1 MTERSERPRLMLA
14 TETYWPEIGGGER
27 QSRCLA
33 SGLAALGREVTILTR
48 RSRPGLPH
56 REMDGAAAVLRL
68 PPAGR
73 GRWRKWL
80 TLIPACLA
88 LCIRRRQ
95 YDAVLV
101 SGFRI
106 LGIAALAARAITG
119 RPTILKADSRG
130 ELSGDYFRAG
140 LADAGLTPE
149 SAGVSLALRVR
160 NVLLRRADAFVAIS
174 DELASEFLENGV
186 PPSRIRRIPNGVDTD
201 VFRPASAE
209 ERSVLRRKLGLPSA
223 PVAVYTGR
231 LVSYKGL
238 PSLLRAWRNV
248 PSACLVLVGEGGG
261 DLHACEQELRE
272 FVAAEGLQARVRFA
286 GPVERVDDWLRAADL
301 YVFPTED
308 EAFGLA
314 LVEAMACGL
323 PCVTTR
329 IGGLRDF
336 VVDEVNA
343 VAVPT
348 RDEVALAAACGSL
361 LASEGRRATLG
372 AAARRT
378 AVERFGLAAVVGAYA
393 SLLDELAAATRAAA

>member
-1 MTERSERPRLMLA
+1 
-14 TETYWPEIGGGER
+14 
-27 QSRCLA
+27 
-33 SGLAALGREVTILTR
+33 
-48 RSRPGLPH
+48 
-56 REMDGAAAVLRL
+56 
-68 PPAGR
+68 
-73 GRWRKWL
+73 
-80 TLIPACLA
+80 
-88 LCIRRRQ
+88 
-95 YDAVLV
+95 
-101 SGFRI
+101 
-106 LGIAALAARAITG
+106 
-119 RPTILKADSRG
+119 
-130 ELSGDYFRAG
+130 
-140 LADAGLTPE
+140 
-149 SAGVSLALRVR
+149 
-160 NVLLRRADAFVAIS
+160 
-174 DELASEFLENGV
+174 
-186 PPSRIRRIPNGVDTD
+186 